1 VRKSYI
7 VQYAPDGAVHRSED
21 RELVAQNDAERQYR
35 VLSDGLGLD
44 VG

>member
-21 RELVAQNDAERQYR
+21 RALVAQNDAERQYR
-35 VLSDGLGLD
+35 VLGDGLDFDFG
-44 VG
+44 